1 MPATAL
7 LTALSET
14 VINRYVFLDPQSVER
29 LRPLA
34 DKRLYVFIAGTPM
47 AFSLVFSQRI
57 DMLVEQQAYDEV
69 VKQLDSQSCCVKVAL
84 DILPELQKTSRLT
97 ALIQEGK
104 LSVEGDLGI
113 AQQASQLFQGL
124 DIDYEEL
131 VSRYT
136 GDIAAN
142 QLFATAASVKNRLDT
157 LADNIKAGLRNGLT
171 EEKQIGVPS
180 LALAHFAD
188 EVSDLR
194 DDTDRFAA
202 RLAHLEATFHS
213 HQESD

>member
-14 VINRYVFLDPQSVER
+14 VINRYIFLDPQSVER
-29 LRPLA
+29 LRPLV

-47 AFSLVFSQRI
+47 AFSLVFSERI
-57 DMLVEQQAYDEV
+57 DMLVEQQGYEEV
-69 VKQLDSQSCCVKVAL
+69 VKQLDSQSCCVKAAL

-104 LSVEGDLGI
+104 LSVEGDLSI
-113 AQQASQLFQGL
+113 AQHASQLFHGL

-136 GDIAAN
+136 GDIVAN
-142 QLFATAASVKNRLDT
+142 QLFSAAASVKSRLDT

-180 LALAHFAD
+180 LALTHFAD

-194 DDTDRFAA
+194 TDTDRFAA
-202 RLAHLEATFHS
+202 RLARLEADLHS
-213 HQESD
+213 HQASD